1 MVTAGSSNNGS
12 KVATTSTPDVD
23 DEEYF
28 EPSKR
33 ESNVQKTETDIEKK
47 KIRECQTTIN
57 LLSNFL
63 APFCVLFLFRK

>member
-47 KIRECQTTIN
+47 KKKNQRVSDN
-57 LLSNFL
+57 N
-63 APFCVLFLFRK
+63 